1 MWNGTIRQR
10 VRKLH
15 ALKVVCLHFWNSIH
29 LSPSIHL
36 PQNDNVTQSN
46 GHNGSSLGGGN
57 LWTLIFLPQEFSA
70 SSTNKAQNNCI
81 FIPYFY
87 SLQFPLWKAET
98 ALHHWAGVM
107 SLVERQHALLKKHK
121 AQTIP
126 ARSEEQKCLWKNNE
140 WEKKEVAAHVGSRW
154 YIKWAFRVMPE

>member
-1 MWNGTIRQR
+1 MTWHNKAKGE
-10 VRKLH
+10 
-15 ALKVVCLHFWNSIH
+15 KVICSELIPKVGIQSIYPH
-29 LSPSIHL
+29 SIHL

-70 SSTNKAQNNCI
+70 SSTNKGQNNCI

-87 SLQFPLWKAET
+87 SQFPLWKAET

-126 ARSEEQKCLWKNNE
+126 ARSEEQKCLWRNKMNE
-140 WEKKEVAAHVGSRW
+140 KRKKWPIWE
-154 YIKWAFRVMPE
+154 VMTD